1 VREPAELVS
10 RPQTGVES
18 KTDVAGEL
26 PAAGLELIDL
36 TKAFDR
42 THRAVVGL
50 NLHVKRG
57 EFFTLLGPSG
67 SGKSTTLNLIAGF
80 IRPDRGDIRVA
91 GRSITSDPPERRNV
105 SVVFQSYAL
114 FPHMSIFDNVAF
126 PLRRQRV
133 RGGDLNARVME
144 ALELVGLESRPNAK
158 PGQLSGGQRQRAALA
173 RALVGRPE
181 IVLLD
186 EPLGA
191 LDRRLRQYLQEALRE
206 LHGRVGFTAVYVTH
220 DQEEAL
226 VLSDRVGIMSEGA
239 LVQIATGEEL
249 YTRPASLFVANFLG
263 DANVFE
269 GLAVSA
275 ANLGLVEVRLPAS
288 QSVLTVPTSHAF
300 AGGDRALVVARPE
313 NLELVPPVADHELG
327 RVARGTVRERMFL
340 GQDVVWVVDQDEGR
354 EVRIRERPTDAK
366 DFEVGDRVVIH
377 LREKSIAVAVPS
389 DE

>member
-1 VREPAELVS
+1 MHEPAEIT
-10 RPQTGVES
+10 PQAVTEQ
-18 KTDVAGEL
+18 L
-26 PAAGLELIDL
+26 PAPPASETIAEGLELIDL

-42 THRAVVGL
+42 THRAVVDL

-80 IRPDRGDIRVA
+80 LQPDQGDIRVA

-114 FPHMSIFDNVAF
+114 FPHMSVFENVAF
-126 PLRRQRV
+126 PLRRQRI
-133 RGGDLNARVME
+133 RGSDLRARVSE
-144 ALELVGLESRPNAK
+144 ALELVGLEGRRSAK

-206 LHGRVGFTAVYVTH
+206 LHTRVGFTAVYVTH

-226 VLSDRVGIMSEGA
+226 VLSDRVGIMSDGA
-239 LVQIATGEEL
+239 LVQVASGEEL

-269 GLAVSA
+269 GIA
-275 ANLGLVEVRLPAS
+275 AAATSFGRVDVRLLAS
-288 QSVLTVPTSHAF
+288 QSVLAVPSPHSF
-300 AGGDRALVVARPE
+300 ASGDRALVVARPE
-313 NLELVPPVADHELG
+313 HLELFPGAASFEQGAVAG
-327 RVARGTVRERMFL
+327 GIVRERMFL
-340 GQDVVWVVDQDEGR
+340 GQDVVWVIDQDAGGEI
-354 EVRIRERPTDAK
+354 RIRERSTEAK
-366 DFEVGDRVVIH
+366 SFGPADRVFVH